1 MPDAPVVPFGEDEDP
16 QDARLQDL
24 PFEGSAKRAEAAVA
38 LRLAGATYPEIANTC
53 GYTDAF
59 HARQA
64 VERVLAASV
73 GEDGRDQLRAVEGKR
88 LERLLRSTWKRATDP
103 GDTEHLAYVRAAL
116 ALIDRHVRLFGLDAP
131 QQMVVYSPAQGE
143 IEAWVAGMA
152 RTVVADLPTEADIIG
167 SVIYEPEET
176 EADTLERDEDGFA
189 YLPEEPD
196 AEREATG

>member
-1 MPDAPVVPFGEDEDP
+1 MPYAPIEPLGEDEDP
-16 QDARLQDL
+16 QDARLQDY
-24 PFEGSAKRAEAAVA
+24 PVEGSEQRAEAAVA
-38 LRLAGATYPEIANTC
+38 LRLAGATYPEIAKHA

-73 GEDGRDQLRAVEGKR
+73 GQDSRDQLRAVEGKR
-88 LERLLRSTWKRATDP
+88 IERLLRSTWKKATDS
-103 GDTEHLAYVRAAL
+103 GDPEHLSYVRASL

-152 RTVVADLPTEADIIG
+152 RTVVSELPQEADIVG
-167 SVIYEPEET
+167 EVVYEPEPT
-176 EADTLERDEDGFA
+176 AADDLERDEDGFA
-189 YLPEEPD
+189 YLEEED
-196 AEREATG
+196 GGERQAAG